1 MKVYPLALREVRRA
15 APPHWLQALF
25 LIFCMLL
32 EFTAQPDG
40 NGAHGADSRP
50 VVVLMAAAA
59 GSEGTD

>member
-32 EFTAQPDG
+32 EFTAQPASR
-40 NGAHGADSRP
+40 GAPCADSQP
-50 VVVLMAAAA
+50 VTVLMATAA
-59 GSEGTD
+59 GSEGTE